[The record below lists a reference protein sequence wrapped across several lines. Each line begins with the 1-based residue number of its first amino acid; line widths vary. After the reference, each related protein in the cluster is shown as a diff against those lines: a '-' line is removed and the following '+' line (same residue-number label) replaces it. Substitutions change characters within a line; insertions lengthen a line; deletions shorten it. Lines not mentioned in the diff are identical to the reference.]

1 MNDEEWLW
9 YKPQTINVGIIRGT
23 TADQNG
29 NISME
34 GEIGTGEALAIAEAA
49 HACGGIVIAQVKQV
63 AIQGTLDPKAM
74 AIPPE
79 AEPVIPAN
87 VVTLIASDTSGV
99 PPI

>member
-49 HACGGIVIAQVKQV
+49 DCHCSSK
-63 AIQGTLDPKAM
+63 
-74 AIPPE
+74 
-79 AEPVIPAN
+79 
-87 VVTLIASDTSGV
+87 TSGNSRDLRSERY
-99 PPI
+99 